1 MFITSVMKVATL
13 NVKRTSESSR
23 LTTFISSLDVDVI
36 MFQEA
41 TQSTTKQV
49 SVQLEMNY
57 VMYRGLAVLSKHIIQ
72 KLDTLDLGRMW
83 KGALKVRVMKRTI
96 SVVHLEHEYENI
108 RYEQI
113 GKLESFIDDCDIVA
127 GDFNDIYLEE
137 YTEDEI
143 STLESSRREV
153 GLKPMTGR
161 VMRKFV
167 TYGFTIGDRIGNTTP
182 YHTRVDYITF
192 KNHNVLDNQL
202 IDCIKTGL
210 SDHNMV
216 YMTLKRK

>member
-1 MFITSVMKVATL
+1 MKVATL
-13 NVKRTSESSR
+13 NVKRTTESSR

-41 TQSTTKQV
+41 TQSTIKKV

-57 VMYRGLAVLSKHIIQ
+57 VMYRGLAVLSKHTIQ
-72 KLDTLDLGRMW
+72 KLDTVDLGRMW
-83 KGALKVRVMKRTI
+83 KGALKVRVMKRNI
-96 SVVHLEHEYENI
+96 VIVHLEHEHENI

-113 GKLESFIDDCDIVA
+113 GKLKSFIEDCDIVA
-127 GDFNDIYLEE
+127 GDFNDTWLEE

-143 STLESSRREV
+143 SAFEMSRREA
-153 GLKPMTGR
+153 GLKPMIGR
-161 VMRKFV
+161 VMRRFV
-167 TYGFTIGDRIGNTTP
+167 TYGFTIGERIGNTTP

-192 KNHNVLDNQL
+192 KNHKVLNNQ
-202 IDCIKTGL
+202 IIECIKTGL

-216 YMTLKRK
+216 YMTLKRNQLH